1 MADVATEGADA
12 PQEST
17 QDAPAGF
24 DLSPVL
30 ERFDDMGSRMERIE
44 SQFSE
49 YAQGDQPEEGADDE
63 FDFASLFGDEQGQ
76 EAEPERGA
84 LNPEALQSLIDQR
97 AQALFEQKYGPL
109 SEQVRSIQV
118 GLDAEALTARY
129 PDLAKPEIAEP
140 VVAKARELAEMAG
153 KPELATNVQLLETIY
168 KAQMAD
174 KYAAGEVP
182 VGGKQGFEAERG
194 GGAGPVAQDAP
205 NAAEQMISQ
214 ARETQWWTKL

>member
-12 PQEST
+12 PQETT

-49 YAQGDQPEEGADDE
+49 YAQGNEPEEAEDE

-76 EAEPERGA
+76 EAEPEPRN

-205 NAAEQMISQ
+205 NAAEQMTALAQ
-214 ARETQWWTKL
+214 KTEWWNAL

>member
-12 PQEST
+12 PQETT

-49 YAQGDQPEEGADDE
+49 YAQGEPEGEPEDE
-63 FDFASLFGDEQGQ
+63 FDLASLFGDEQGQ
-76 EAEPERGA
+76 EAEPDPRT
-84 LNPEALQSLIDQR
+84 LNPEALQQYIAQQVQR
-97 AQALFEQKYGPL
+97 GIQEHVSPL
-109 SEQVRSIQV
+109 SESVQ
-118 GLDAEALTARY
+118 GLTMRHEAAELVSKY
-129 PDLAKPEIAEP
+129 PDMDKPEVAGPVIEEADQLAKSMG
-140 VVAKARELAEMAG
+140 R
-153 KPELATNVQLLETIY
+153 PELATNMKFLGTIY
-168 KAQMAD
+168 EAQMAR

-205 NAAEQMISQ
+205 NAAEQMINQ
-214 ARETQWWTKL
+214 ARETQWWTGL

>member
-49 YAQGDQPEEGADDE
+49 YAQGNEPEEAEDE

-76 EAEPERGA
+76 EAEPEPRN

-205 NAAEQMISQ
+205 NAAEQMTALAQ
-214 ARETQWWTKL
+214 KTEWWNAL